1 LNEAGSGDGR
11 RSAAFAHDTGKRAK
25 ARKSGGK
32 RADRVPDPCLTGF
45 FAVHYTGA
53 TLGISPNRSGARL
66 RVRDKRGSD
75 MLYRSTFARAVV
87 LVLGL
92 GMATTACGQYSI
104 SNIRALKAFKDANDL
119 YKKQEYKGAVE
130 GYESALAINP
140 DFYGITYF
148 FLGNSYD
155 NLYKPA
161 RAGEAENDAYLQKAV
176 ENYTLATQK
185 IKDTEPQAAQIR
197 KLAYEYLIAAYTDK
211 LKDFG
216 KAEPIA
222 KQMIDMDPNDPT
234 NYSGLGKMY
243 EDAGRYDE
251 AEAMFTKATEIKPN
265 DPSVWTALAGY
276 ENRQGH
282 FDKTIAALQKRADIE
297 PNNPESWQTIAS
309 YYYDEAFR
317 DKTLAKDKQVA
328 YVTAGLQA
336 VDKALALNPD
346 YFEALSY
353 KNILLRMEA
362 NQIKDPAKQKELIAQ
377 ADDLRAKAIEAQ
389 KKLNS
394 ATAEAGKKAGGSN

>member
-1 LNEAGSGDGR
+1 
-11 RSAAFAHDTGKRAK
+11 
-25 ARKSGGK
+25 
-32 RADRVPDPCLTGF
+32 
-45 FAVHYTGA
+45 
-53 TLGISPNRSGARL
+53 
-66 RVRDKRGSD
+66 

-92 GMATTACGQYSI
+92 GLATTACGQYSI

-119 YKKQEYKGAVE
+119 YKKGDFKGAAE
-130 GYESALAINP
+130 GYQDALTINP

-155 NLYKPA
+155 LLYKPA
-161 RAGEAENDAYLQKAV
+161 RAGEPENDAYLQKAV

-185 IKDTEPQAAQIR
+185 IKDSEPQAAQYR
-197 KLAYEYLIAAYTDK
+197 KLSYEYLIAMYTEK
-211 LKDFG
+211 LKDFE

-222 KQMIDMDPNDPT
+222 KQLIALDPNDPT
-234 NYSGLGKMY
+234 NYSGLGKLY

-251 AEAMFTKATEIKPN
+251 AESMFTKATEVKPN
-265 DPSVWTALAGY
+265 DAAVWSALAGY

-282 FDKTIAALQKRADIE
+282 FDKTIAALQKVADIE
-297 PNNPESWQTIAS
+297 PNNPESWQTMAS
-309 YYYDEAFR
+309 YYQDEVFR
-317 DKTLAKDKQVA
+317 DKTLPKDKQVA
-328 YVTAGLQA
+328 YVTAGLAA

-362 NQIKDPAKQKELIAQ
+362 NQLKDPAQQKKLLAE
-377 ADDLRAKAIEAQ
+377 ADDYYSKALEAR

-394 ATAEAGKKAGGSN
+394 AADAAKKAGGSH